1 MLPVRRGYQRS
12 LSAFEEDNMN
22 HQNKQNKYLL
32 IALAFLGLAFLAI
45 ETITPLSFVALG
57 GMLWAIFK
65 GELWEAE
72 DNG

>member
-1 MLPVRRGYQRS
+1 
-12 LSAFEEDNMN
+12 MN

-32 IALAFLGLAFLAI
+32 IALAFLGLAFLTI

-65 GELWEAE
+65 GKLWEAE